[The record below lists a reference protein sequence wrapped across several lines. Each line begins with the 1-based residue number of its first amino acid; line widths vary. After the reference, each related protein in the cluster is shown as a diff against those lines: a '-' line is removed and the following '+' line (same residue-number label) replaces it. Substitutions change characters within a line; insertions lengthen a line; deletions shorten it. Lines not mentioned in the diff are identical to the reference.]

1 MSSFT
6 RPNSLALLTQ
16 FLQTVSDT
24 RTARNAPL
32 LASLLCADP
41 VYVLQ
46 NEHMLSLRAELST
59 SPPALLQSRI
69 DKLLGDDWLGFTEL
83 VAAYLRYAR
92 ALDPA
97 LLYDTGTSRA
107 WHACLKTYMAAIN
120 PAFNSP
126 QGGVLLVPL
135 VKATAALLTSAALRI
150 DAQIGD
156 PSFGCSHAAM
166 NVLLRTFNSTL
177 GERTLAASGAP
188 TVQTLGKKAA
198 TLRIANLLFK
208 LYFKLNQIRLCATIH
223 TNINA
228 ASIPS
233 YLHLYP
239 KSDRCAYT
247 YYLGRHHFFNAHFT
261 TALST
266 LTGSYTL
273 TRPTDTSQRRLL
285 LLYMVTSALILGKF
299 PSAALLAR
307 PEARGLAEMF
317 YPVCRALRLGDF
329 RGFRHALGD
338 EGPDTWRRQWWI
350 RRELYLA
357 LRNRCQILLWRG
369 LVRRTWLITRAPPL
383 SEAQVADGVRAA
395 PPTVGMWQILVLVR
409 FLHPGP
415 AGAGGQG
422 RGRGG
427 NPLFLGAE
435 EDEDETDDDEDDEEV
450 DGEVGRGEGGY
461 FGLKVNMVDVE
472 SAIVSLCDQGF
483 IKGYIARQATGP
495 LVVLGRSGAFPPVA
509 EIYNSSRWRAEG
521 DESGSEESVGG
532 AAGGNPFA
540 AMAAGGGGGR
550 VVNLS
555 GVRAVGQRAF

>member
-6 RPNSLALLTQ
+6 RSNNLALLTH
-16 FLQTVSDT
+16 FLQTVSDA
-24 RTARNAPL
+24 RTSRNAPL

-41 VYVLQ
+41 FYVLQ
-46 NEHMLSLRAELST
+46 NDLMLSLRSELS
-59 SPPALLQSRI
+59 SNPSALQSRT
-69 DKLLGDDWLGFTEL
+69 DKIIGDEWMGFTEL
-83 VAAYLRYAR
+83 VAAYLKYVLN
-92 ALDPA
+92 LDPA
-97 LLYDTGTSRA
+97 VLYDTGTSRA
-107 WHACLKTYMAAIN
+107 WHSSLKTYMGAIN

-126 QGGVLLVPL
+126 QGGVLIPL
-135 VKATAALLTSAALRI
+135 VKGTAALLTSAALRI

-156 PSFGCSHAAM
+156 PRFGCSHAAM

-177 GERTLAASGAP
+177 GERTLASGAP
-188 TVQTLGKKAA
+188 TMQTLGKKAA

-266 LTGSYTL
+266 LTTSYNL
-273 TRPTDTSQRRLL
+273 TRPADISQRRLL
-285 LLYMVTSALILGKF
+285 LLYMITSALILGKF
-299 PSAALLAR
+299 PSESLLAR
-307 PEARGLAEMF
+307 PEAHGLAQMF
-317 YPVCRALRLGDF
+317 YPICRAIRLGDF

-338 EGPDTWRRQWWI
+338 EGPETWRRQWWI

-369 LVRRTWLITRAPPL
+369 LIRRTWLITRPPML
-383 SEAQVADGVRAA
+383 SAAQVAEGAKAA

-409 FLHPGP
+409 FLHRTPGEEQ
-415 AGAGGQG
+415 GAGK
-422 RGRGG
+422 GG

-435 EDEDETDDDEDDEEV
+435 EEDTDEDD
-450 DGEVGRGEGGY
+450 DGEEDGEGADEGGY
-461 FGLKVNMVDVE
+461 FGLKVNMIDVE

-495 LVVLGRSGAFPPVA
+495 LIVLGRSGAFPAVA
-509 EIYNSSRWRAEG
+509 EIYNSSRWKAEG
-521 DESGSEESVGG
+521 EESGSEEGNGG
-532 AAGGNPFA
+532 AMTVNPFA
-540 AMAAGGGGGR
+540 AMGAGGGMGGGGR

-555 GVRAVGQRAF
+555 GVRGVGQRAF